1 MKKHNKIYYRI
12 IFVTMCFVLSS
23 VFMLISGAESLAK
36 SKGIKLRYNG
46 KTSVN
51 RSKQMSVTYQNKK
64 VSKKSYPA
72 VVIKKNYMVSYADV
86 FKKGMKV
93 SCKYKKERKGSY
105 LIGKWHFFKNAGWKK
120 DSLQKWEKSEIK
132 SSSCFCS
139 FCIQEKD

>member
-1 MKKHNKIYYRI
+1 MKKYNKIYYRI

-72 VVIKKNYMVSYADV
+72 VVIKKNYMVSY
-86 FKKGMKV
+86 
-93 SCKYKKERKGSY
+93 

-139 FCIQEKD
+139 FYIQEKD

>member
-64 VSKKSYPA
+64 VSKNPTRRLS
-72 VVIKKNYMVSYADV
+72 S
-86 FKKGMKV
+86 
-93 SCKYKKERKGSY
+93 RKTIWFPMLTY
-105 LIGKWHFFKNAGWKK
+105 LRRG
-120 DSLQKWEKSEIK
+120 
-132 SSSCFCS
+132 
-139 FCIQEKD
+139 

>member
-72 VVIKKNYMVSYADV
+72 VVIKKNYMVSY
-86 FKKGMKV
+86 
-93 SCKYKKERKGSY
+93 
-105 LIGKWHFFKNAGWKK
+105 
-120 DSLQKWEKSEIK
+120 LQILREKIR
-132 SSSCFCS
+132 
-139 FCIQEKD
+139 

>member
-51 RSKQMSVTYQNKK
+51 RNK
-64 VSKKSYPA
+64 
-72 VVIKKNYMVSYADV
+72 
-86 FKKGMKV
+86 
-93 SCKYKKERKGSY
+93 C
-105 LIGKWHFFKNAGWKK
+105 
-120 DSLQKWEKSEIK
+120 Q
-132 SSSCFCS
+132 
-139 FCIQEKD
+139 

>member
-64 VSKKSYPA
+64 
-72 VVIKKNYMVSYADV
+72 IKQLLIEMKNKIGVMVA
-86 FKKGMKV
+86 
-93 SCKYKKERKGSY
+93 
-105 LIGKWHFFKNAGWKK
+105 
-120 DSLQKWEKSEIK
+120 
-132 SSSCFCS
+132 
-139 FCIQEKD
+139 

>member
-72 VVIKKNYMVSYADV
+72 VVIKKNYMVSYADNCRV
-86 FKKGMKV
+86 G
-93 SCKYKKERKGSY
+93 
-105 LIGKWHFFKNAGWKK
+105 FF
-120 DSLQKWEKSEIK
+120 
-132 SSSCFCS
+132 
-139 FCIQEKD
+139 

>member
-1 MKKHNKIYYRI
+1 MKKYNKIYYRI

-46 KTSVN
+46 KTSIN

-72 VVIKKNYMVSYADV
+72 VVNVRLHRTCCSVKV

-93 SCKYKKERKGSY
+93 SCKYKKKGKVLTLSANGIS
-105 LIGKWHFFKNAGWKK
+105 LKMQVGKKTAYKNGKK
-120 DSLQKWEKSEIK
+120 VKLKAAPVSLRFISNK
-132 SSSCFCS
+132 
-139 FCIQEKD
+139 

>member
-64 VSKKSYPA
+64 VSKNPTRQLS
-72 VVIKKNYMVSYADV
+72 S
-86 FKKGMKV
+86 
-93 SCKYKKERKGSY
+93 RKTIWFPMLTY
-105 LIGKWHFFKNAGWKK
+105 LRRG
-120 DSLQKWEKSEIK
+120 
-132 SSSCFCS
+132 
-139 FCIQEKD
+139 

>member
-1 MKKHNKIYYRI
+1 MKKYNKIYYRI

-64 VSKKSYPA
+64 VSKKSCKTLDIFSIRGT
-72 VVIKKNYMVSYADV
+72 IKNV
-86 FKKGMKV
+86 
-93 SCKYKKERKGSY
+93 ET
-105 LIGKWHFFKNAGWKK
+105 I
-120 DSLQKWEKSEIK
+120 
-132 SSSCFCS
+132 
-139 FCIQEKD
+139 

>member
-1 MKKHNKIYYRI
+1 MKKYNKIYYRI

-93 SCKYKKERKGSY
+93 SCKYKK
-105 LIGKWHFFKNAGWKK
+105 
-120 DSLQKWEKSEIK
+120 KWEKSEIK